1 MELSINMKLFILLL
15 FTLILTTGCANKT
28 KAAEQSFNKPAAFWY
43 QQIIKHIRSGELD
56 KADDAY
62 TSLSSE
68 HVASPLLESAL
79 ITLAHAHSDNE
90 EHILAQ
96 FYIDT
101 YIKRYATSSN
111 IEYLKFLKLKS
122 NFQALKKAKRDQK
135 LILDTITS
143 ANAYIK
149 RFPTSSYNPLVYTM
163 LTKLHLAE
171 LSLNRDIAKLY
182 KKTGKKEAAKIY
194 EQKVSSSWL
203 KDTPIR
209 LNQGVMSKIFD

>member
-1 MELSINMKLFILLL
+1 MKFFISI
-15 FTLILTTGCANKT
+15 LIASVLTIGCSNKT
-28 KAAEQSFNKPAAFWY
+28 KEVKQSFNKPSSFWY
-43 QQIIKHIRSGELD
+43 QQIIKYIRSGELD

-79 ITLAHAHSDNE
+79 MTLAHAHSDNE

-101 YIKRYATSSN
+101 YIKRYAKSSN

-135 LILDTITS
+135 LILDTITG
-143 ANAYIK
+143 ANNYIQQ
-149 RFPTSSYNPLVYTM
+149 FPTSSYNPLVNTM
-163 LTKLHLAE
+163 LTKLYLAE

-182 KKTGKKEAAKIY
+182 KKTGKKAAAKIY

-209 LNQGVMSKIFD
+209 LNQGVMNKIFD